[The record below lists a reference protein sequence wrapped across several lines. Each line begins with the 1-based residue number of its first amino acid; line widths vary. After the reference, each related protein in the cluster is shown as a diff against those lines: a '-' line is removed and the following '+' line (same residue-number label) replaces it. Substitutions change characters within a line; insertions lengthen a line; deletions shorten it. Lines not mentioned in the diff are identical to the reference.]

1 LDCRDE
7 VLVDCSGAHSQ
18 ERSGDQVF
26 DNKRSALLQ
35 LLSDVAA
42 ERTVVFCNTIDQCRR
57 VENALLRQ
65 DRDHRMRKV
74 LPYHG
79 AIDAANRDS
88 NLVEFCRPLLE
99 QPAVLISTDR
109 ASRGMDFNKA
119 HVS

>member
-1 LDCRDE
+1 M
-7 VLVDCSGAHSQ
+7 DCSGAHTQ

-35 LLSDVAA
+35 LLSDVPA

-57 VENALLRQ
+57 VENTLLRRQ
-65 DRDHRMRKV
+65 DHHRDHRARKV

-79 AIDAANRDS
+79 AIDAATRDS

-119 HVS
+119 HVRSS